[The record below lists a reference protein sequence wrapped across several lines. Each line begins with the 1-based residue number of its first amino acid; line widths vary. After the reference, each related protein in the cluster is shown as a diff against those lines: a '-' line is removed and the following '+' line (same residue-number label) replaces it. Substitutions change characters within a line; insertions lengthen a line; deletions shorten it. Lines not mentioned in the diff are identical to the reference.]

1 MLLHIIDCR
10 VTMPFYH
17 DYFLCCYYEKVVMLP
32 HDDRYVTAKF
42 LRDVNSKVVGGG
54 ESQWAGLTRVWPAGG
69 GFDLPLTEVGGG
81 IWALAQGRGGVE

>member
-1 MLLHIIDCR
+1 
-10 VTMPFYH
+10 
-17 DYFLCCYYEKVVMLP
+17 MLP

-81 IWALAQGRGGVE
+81 IWALEKVGEVGLAQGRGGGVE